1 MELYLKKD
9 GKNNMEK
16 YVLAIDQGTTST
28 RAILF
33 DQNQN
38 VVKVAQKEIQNFFPN
53 PGWVEQDANEIWLS
67 TLSVMAQLFDGG
79 QVKPDQIVSIGI
91 TNQRETTVIW
101 DKETGLPV
109 YHAIVWQSRQTSD
122 IVNKLKEDGYEP
134 MIKEKTG
141 LVLDPYFSASKIKW
155 IRDNVEGVKENPNL
169 IFGTIDCFLL
179 WRFTCG
185 QVHATDVTNASRTL
199 LFNIHTLDWDDELLK
214 LFDIP
219 RSMLPEIKDTS
230 GNFGYIDPRHFFN
243 HTCPISA
250 LVGDQQA
257 ALFGESCFEKTNVK
271 NTYGTGGFILVN
283 TGDEAII
290 SKQGLLSTV
299 AWKIGDEVKFA
310 LEGSIFVSGSLIQWL
325 RDEMQF
331 FPQAKDSEELANSV
345 KDSGG
350 VIVVPAFVGLGAP
363 YWNDK
368 CKGAIF
374 GLTRGAGRGHIAR
387 ACIES
392 MAYQSKDLIKVMED
406 DLGSRIESIK
416 VDGGASV
423 NKLLVQFQADILEI
437 PVIRPILAETTALG
451 AARLAGLA
459 VGFYKMSDFEVSEA
473 ERYEPRMDHE
483 TVEKLYDRW
492 LMAVEATQKF

>member
-1 MELYLKKD
+1 
-9 GKNNMEK
+9 MEK

-33 DQNQN
+33 DQQQN
-38 VVKVAQKEIQNFFPN
+38 VVKVAQKEIANFFPN

-79 QVKPDQIVSIGI
+79 MIKPEQIVSIGI

-101 DKETGLPV
+101 DKTTGLPV

-134 MIKEKTG
+134 LIKEKTG

-155 IRDNVEGVKENPNL
+155 IRDNVPGVKDNPNL

-179 WRFTCG
+179 WKFTCG
-185 QVHATDVTNASRTL
+185 GVHATDVTNASRTL
-199 LFNIHTLDWDDELLK
+199 LFNIHTLDWDDELLRI
-214 LFDIP
+214 FDIP
-219 RSMLPEIKDTS
+219 RTMLPEIKDTS
-230 GNFGYIDPRHFFN
+230 GTFGYIDPRHFFN
-243 HTCPISA
+243 HTCPINA

-257 ALFGESCFEKTNVK
+257 ALFGESCFEKSNVK

-283 TGDEAII
+283 TGDQVII
-290 SKQGLLSTV
+290 SKEGLLSTV

-345 KDSGG
+345 EDSGG

-374 GLTRGAGRGHIAR
+374 GLTRGVGRGHIAR

-392 MAYQSKDLIKVMED
+392 MAYQSKDLIKVMES
-406 DLGSRIESIK
+406 DLNAKIDSIK

-437 PVIRPILAETTALG
+437 PVIRPLLTETTALG

-459 VGFYKMSDFEVSEA
+459 TGFYKMSDFELYEA
-473 ERYEPRMDHE
+473 ESYEPKMDHE
-483 TVEKLYDRW
+483 QVEKMYDRW
-492 LMAVEATQKF
+492 LQAVEATQKF

>member
-1 MELYLKKD
+1 MD
-9 GKNNMEK
+9 K

-38 VVKVAQKEIQNFFPN
+38 VVKVAQKEIENFFPN

-101 DKETGLPV
+101 DKETGLPA
-109 YHAIVWQSRQTSD
+109 YRAIVWQSRQTSD
-122 IVNKLKEDGYEP
+122 IVNKLKEEGYEP

-155 IRDNVEGVKENPNL
+155 IRDNVEGVKDNPNL
-169 IFGTIDCFLL
+169 IFGTIDSFLL
-179 WRFTCG
+179 WKFTCG

-230 GNFGYIDPRHFFN
+230 GSFGYIDPRHFFN

-257 ALFGESCFEKTNVK
+257 ALFGESCFEKSNVK

-290 SKQGLLSTV
+290 SKEGLLSTV

-345 KDSGG
+345 EDSGG

-392 MAYQSKDLIKVMED
+392 MAYQSKDLIKVMEN
-406 DLGSRIESIK
+406 DLGQKIDSIK

-437 PVIRPILAETTALG
+437 PVIRPILPETTALG

-459 VGFYKMSDFEVSEA
+459 VDFYKMSDFEVSEA
-473 ERYEPRMDHE
+473 DRYEPSMDHE
-483 TVEKLYDRW
+483 KVEELYNRW

>member
-1 MELYLKKD
+1 
-9 GKNNMEK
+9 MEK

-33 DQNQN
+33 DEKQN
-38 VVKVAQKEIQNFFPN
+38 VIKVAQKEITNYFPN

-67 TLSVMAQLFDGG
+67 VLSVMAGVFEGG
-79 QVKPDQIVSIGI
+79 QVKPEQVVSIGI

-101 DKETGLPV
+101 DKDTGLPV

-122 IVNKLKEDGYEP
+122 IVNDFKEKGYEP
-134 MIKEKTG
+134 LIKEKTG

-155 IRDNVEGVKENPNL
+155 IRDNVPGVKDNDNL
-169 IFGTIDCFLL
+169 LFGTIDTFLL
-179 WRFTCG
+179 WKFTCG

-214 LFDIP
+214 LFDVP

-230 GNFGYIDPRHFFN
+230 GIFGYIDPRHFFN
-243 HTCPISA
+243 RTCPIAA

-257 ALFGESCFEKTNVK
+257 ALFGESCFNKSDVK

-283 TGDEAII
+283 TGDDVII

-299 AWKIGDEVKFA
+299 AWKIGDEVKYA

-325 RDEMQF
+325 RDQMKF
-331 FPQAKDSEELANSV
+331 FTSAKDSEVLANSV
-345 KDSGG
+345 EDSGG

-368 CKGAIF
+368 CQGAIF
-374 GLTRGAGRGHIAR
+374 GLTRGTGQAQISR
-387 ACIES
+387 ACLES
-392 MAYQSKDLIKVMED
+392 MAYQSKDLIKVMEEELD
-406 DLGSRIESIK
+406 TRIESIK

-437 PVIRPILAETTALG
+437 PVIRPVLAETTALG

-459 VGFYKMSDFEVSEA
+459 VDFYKKEDFVVQEADEYNPSMSHEEV
-473 ERYEPRMDHE
+473 ER
-483 TVEKLYDRW
+483 LYDRW
-492 LMAVEATQKF
+492 LKAVEATQMF